1 MFLDFLLSQHVITDL
16 QYNRVMAELDHEY
29 HGDMTAALVSLGLSE
44 DSITEIKANFYHLPY
59 LKIEAAKNFSD
70 MARYVSEDAA
80 RQYKFVPLS
89 FADGVLSAGVTEPE
103 NMEAMNAL
111 QFISV
116 KLGVPFKIFLISPSD
131 FTRVL
136 DGYKVAAPNQ
146 GDKEVNELN
155 SELELVNKAD
165 VPLNA
170 PSSAKN
176 FLKTDGQIQHEDKI
190 VEDAPIIKIVA
201 VIIEHAV
208 EGGAS
213 DIHIENNGKNV
224 NVRYRV
230 DGVLHTTLVLPLT
243 SFDGIVARIKILAK
257 LRLDEKRKPQDGSF
271 STDVKGKRIEFRTS
285 TFPSY
290 YGEKVVLRILDS
302 EHGVKGI
309 DDIELSEDD
318 LNMIKEGLKR
328 PYGLILI
335 SGPTG
340 SGKSTTLYSMLGA
353 VDREGSNVVSLE
365 DPVEYQ
371 IPGVTQSQ
379 VMPEIGYTFASGL
392 RSILRQDP
400 NIIMVGE
407 IRDKET
413 AELAIQ
419 AALTGHLVLSTI
431 HTNSAIGIIPR
442 LVDMGIDPY
451 LIAPT
456 LALAIAQRLV
466 HRDHESARHEV
477 PMDEATKEFIDK
489 EFIDYPPELK
499 AKLGIGNTMYE
510 VRPSSEAP
518 SGTKGRIAVV
528 EMFSVDRDLQQIILK
543 TPTEPEIYKAVRAR
557 GMLTMKEDALLKAL
571 QGKVPM
577 QEVFGL

>member
-1 MFLDFLLSQHVITDL
+1 MFLDFLLSQHVIDEL

-29 HGDMTAALVSLGLSE
+29 HGDMTAALVALGLSE
-44 DSITEIKANFYHLPY
+44 DSVTQSKASFYRLPY
-59 LKIEAAKNFSD
+59 VKVNEQDILPEALKYIEEEAAK
-70 MARYVSEDAA
+70 
-80 RQYKFVPLS
+80 QYKFVPLNI
-89 FADGVLSAGVTEPE
+89 ADGVLSVGVTEPE

-131 FTRVL
+131 LNRIFTS
-136 DGYKVAAPNQ
+136 YKAAGQ
-146 GDKEVNELN
+146 QVEKEVNELDK
-155 SELELVNKAD
+155 ELQGDLALADKKDAPFGAAISKKELLDPKQN
-165 VPLNA
+165 
-170 PSSAKN
+170 
-176 FLKTDGQIQHEDKI
+176 EKI

-201 VIIEHAV
+201 VIIQHAV
-208 EGGAS
+208 EGLAS
-213 DIHIENNGKNV
+213 DIHIENNGTAV

-230 DGVLHTTLVLPLT
+230 DGTLHTTLVLPLS
-243 SFDGIVARIKILAK
+243 SFDAIIARIKILSK

-271 STDVKGKRIEFRTS
+271 ATVIDNRKIEFRVS
-285 TFPSY
+285 TFPAY
-290 YGEKVVLRILDS
+290 YGEKVVMRILDS
-302 EHGVKGI
+302 EHGVKNI
-309 DDIELSEDD
+309 DDLDMTPAN
-318 LNMIKEGLKR
+318 LQMVKEGLAK

-340 SGKSTTLYSMLGA
+340 SGKSTTLYSMLSA
-353 VDREGSNVVSLE
+353 VDKQGSNVVSLE

-442 LVDMGIDPY
+442 LIDMGIDPY

-456 LALAIAQRLV
+456 LVLAMAQRLV
-466 HRDHESARHEV
+466 RRVHPSARHQL
-477 PMDEATKEFIDK
+477 PMDESTREYVKKEFSDLDPK
-489 EFIDYPPELK
+489 YVE
-499 AKLGIGNTMYE
+499 KLDIPNTMFE
-510 VRPSSEAP
+510 IRPSSEAP
-518 SGTKGRIAVV
+518 SGTRGRIAVF
-528 EMFSVDRDLQQIILK
+528 EMFNVDREMQEVILK
-543 TPTEPEIYKAVRAR
+543 NPTEPELYKLSRSR
-557 GMLTMKEDALLKAL
+557 GMLSIKEDALMKAL
-571 QGKVPM
+571 KGEVSM
-577 QEVFGL
+577 QEVYGL

>member
-1 MFLDFLLSQHVITDL
+1 MFLDFLLSQHIITEL
-16 QYNRVMAELDHEY
+16 QYNRVMAEVDHEY
-29 HGDMTAALVSLGLSE
+29 HGDTTAALTALGLTE
-44 DSITEIKANFYHLPY
+44 EAITQAKATFYRLPY
-59 LKIEAAKNFSD
+59 VKIDEHMVFTEAAK
-70 MARYVSEDAA
+70 YIPEEAA
-80 RQYKFVPLS
+80 RQYKFVPIQ
-89 FADGVLSAGVTEPE
+89 FQDQVLSIGVTEPE
-103 NMEAMNAL
+103 NLEGMNAL
-111 QFISV
+111 QFMSV
-116 KLGVPFKIFLISPSD
+116 KLGIPFKVFLISPSD
-131 FTRVL
+131 FAKTMEW
-136 DGYKVAAPNQ
+136 YKANAQ
-146 GDKEVNELN
+146 EVDHEVEELN
-155 SELELVNKAD
+155 HELSLANKPD
-165 VPLNA
+165 A
-170 PSSAKN
+170 PIKVQAKPVLPN
-176 FLKTDGQIQHEDKI
+176 LQEKI

-213 DIHIENNGKNV
+213 DIHIENSGTSVK
-224 NVRYRV
+224 VRYRV
-230 DGVLHTTLVLPLT
+230 DGTLHTTLVLPET
-243 SFDGIVARIKILAK
+243 AFDAIIARIKILAK

-271 STDVKGKRIEFRTS
+271 STMVGNRKIEFRTS
-285 TFPSY
+285 TFPAY
-290 YGEKVVLRILDS
+290 YGEKVVMRILDS
-302 EHGVKGI
+302 EHGVKSI
-309 DDIELSEDD
+309 TDLDMSEKN
-318 LNMIKEGLKR
+318 LKTVQEGLEK

-340 SGKSTTLYSMLGA
+340 SGKSTTLYSMLAA

-413 AELAIQ
+413 AQLAIQ

-442 LVDMGIDPY
+442 LVDMGVDPY

-456 LALAIAQRLV
+456 LVLAIAQRLV
-466 HRDHESARHEV
+466 RRVHPSARHEV
-477 PMDEATKEFIDK
+477 PMDDVTREIIKKEFADLSPEEFANLHISTDK
-489 EFIDYPPELK
+489 
-499 AKLGIGNTMYE
+499 MYE

-518 SGTKGRIAVV
+518 SGTRGRIAVF
-528 EMFSVDRDLQQIILK
+528 EMFTIDKEIQQVILK
-543 TPTEPEIYKAVRAR
+543 NPTEPELYKVTRAR
-557 GMLTMKEDALLKAL
+557 GMLTMREDAMLKAL
-571 QGKVPM
+571 KGEVVM